1 MIWVCILCRK
11 KQELLIKTGTWM
23 QRSTDLADD
32 PIMRRIEQDVAPTRV
47 SSRTTTPVASAISPA
62 PSSTISSIFSR
73 ALSLGGTPTGPPS
86 FMPGDQSRTFGLLA
100 PRGRGRLARQRSL
113 ESSDSLSPAGPGP
126 GSGFFGPRPPISRR
140 LSEGGEEA
148 GSMAPTAHSPSLGTP
163 TAQGYIVSGSGGPP
177 MGMQRAPRPRFRP
190 PYPPRGPMLP
200 RGRSF
205 GDVPPPS
212 LYGSLST
219 SASFHNRPV
228 TPQIATPVSWRHP
241 GSNSGGGGGGSIPAS
256 SPAGSYAGSTKF
268 PLSSLSSSGV
278 FSMSQN
284 FPTLESVSAPEDAGL
299 SSGHESGGSRTRDSN
314 LYPRVLVSDG
324 ESRDQCPPLANPPSA
339 PPSIHGGSFE
349 SKLHLLDPRSA
360 ARRSSAGSVGTG
372 PALTGPTTARRRMDS
387 TFRNVSFLLGGH
399 TLRNHKILP
408 KVCYS

>member
-1 MIWVCILCRK
+1 
-11 KQELLIKTGTWM
+11 M
-23 QRSTDLADD
+23 QRSTDLSDD
-32 PIMRRIEQDVAPTRV
+32 PIMRKIEQDVAPTRGN
-47 SSRTTTPVASAISPA
+47 SRSTTPVGLASSPA

-86 FMPGDQSRTFGLLA
+86 FIPSDPNRAFGLLT

-126 GSGFFGPRPPISRR
+126 GQAFFGPRPPISRH

-148 GSMAPTAHSPSLGTP
+148 GSVRSNAPSPS
-163 TAQGYIVSGSGGPP
+163 AHQGYIVGGPP
-177 MGMQRAPRPRFRP
+177 VGMQRPPRPRFRP

-205 GDVPPPS
+205 GDVPPPT
-212 LYGSLST
+212 LYGTLTT

-241 GSNSGGGGGGSIPAS
+241 GSGGGGSIPAS
-256 SPAGSYAGSTKF
+256 SPAGSYAGSAKY

-284 FPTLESVSAPEDAGL
+284 FPTLESASAPEDAGL
-299 SSGHESGGSRTRDSN
+299 SSGHESGGSRTRDSC

-339 PPSIHGGSFE
+339 PPSIHSGSFE

-360 ARRSSAGSVGTG
+360 ARRSSSGSVGAG
-372 PALTGPTTARRRMDS
+372 PVSSGPVSGRKRMDS
-387 TFRNVSFLLGGH
+387 TFRNVII
-399 TLRNHKILP
+399 TLASNILWSIFYP
-408 KVCYS
+408 LQL